1 MSLKMRKKLPTL
13 MLSVMASWRKEG
25 IVIILKERKGS
36 QIENTNL
43 DKGNLEKVSKEVN
56 LPVSLFL
63 GSYFH

>member
-1 MSLKMRKKLPTL
+1 MRKKLPTL
-13 MLSVMASWRKEG
+13 MLSVMTSWRKEG